1 MRQQLNLPKT
11 APRQD
16 ENHNPDTDTKIT
28 IRSILPRIQSYL
40 REMERIHPLDS
51 SQLTSDRDYAAL
63 ASRHKGGMA
72 R

>member
-11 APRQD
+11 TPRQG
-16 ENHNPDTDTKIT
+16 ENFNPGTAEKFN

-40 REMERIHPLDS
+40 RGMERIIPQDS
-51 SQLTSDRDYAAL
+51 SQLTSDHDYAAL